1 MKKSIISGLCIAATI
16 MMLLPGCSEKNT
28 ADKDKP
34 QTVTISV
41 WSWDVAL
48 MQLQSA
54 AEKFKLTH
62 PNVEFEFEEMGT
74 DQIYNKLS
82 TSLAT
87 GNGIADVVSIEG
99 DVFAGY
105 VDKFPQGFLDLTDI
119 VDERNFLPVKI
130 GEVKFNG
137 KIYAFPWDA
146 GPMGLFYR
154 KDYFEQA
161 GVKASD
167 IVTWNDFIAA
177 GKKISAVCKTPS
189 GKPVKMLPI
198 RPTKPSLYAVLCAE
212 LGQSVFDAEGKP
224 LLDTAQSLQA
234 MHLFKEIYDSGIGQN
249 YNGWDE
255 YEGTVVNQTVATIP
269 EAVWMIGTI
278 KDKAPDTAGKWG
290 VIDLPKI
297 SANGSS
303 SCANGGSIL
312 AVHAK
317 TASPDLVKEFVKFAM
332 TDNAL
337 QAEGFEKYGLYP
349 SFIPSYSE
357 FVFEQGDD
365 FFGGDKIYN
374 VFIENGK
381 KIPAFPQ
388 NPNIAE
394 ANDMI
399 GSAVSRILLKNEDI
413 DTTMANLQRDLS
425 TKFAR

>member
-16 MMLLPGCSEKNT
+16 MMLLSGCSEKNT

-167 IVTWNDFIAA
+167 IVTWADFINA
-177 GKKISAVCKTPS
+177 GKKISAVCKT
-189 GKPVKMLPI
+189 
-198 RPTKPSLYAVLCAE
+198 VLCAE

-234 MHLFKEIYDSGIGQN
+234 MRLFKEIYDSGIDQN

-357 FVFEQGDD
+357 SVFEQGDD

>member
-1 MKKSIISGLCIAATI
+1 MTKRIVSGLYIAAAVF
-16 MMLLPGCSEKNT
+16 MLFTGCRGKST
-28 ADKDKP
+28 ANKAEN

-54 AEKFKLTH
+54 AEKFKQTH

-105 VDKFPQGFLDLTDI
+105 VDKFPQGFLDLTDV

-137 KIYAFPWDA
+137 KIHAFPWDA

-167 IVTWNDFIAA
+167 IVTWSDFIVA

-189 GKPVKMLPI
+189 GKAVKMLPI
-198 RPTKPSLYAVLCAE
+198 RPTKPSLYAVFCAE
-212 LGQSVFDAEGKP
+212 LGQSVFNADGKP
-224 LLDTAQSLQA
+224 LVDTPQSLQA
-234 MHLFKEIYDSGIGQN
+234 MHLFKEIYDAGIRQN

-255 YEGTVVNQTVATIP
+255 YEGTVANQTVATIP

-297 SANGSS
+297 SAGGSS
-303 SCANGGSIL
+303 SCANGGSVVAI
-312 AVHAK
+312 HAK
-317 TASPDLVKEFVKFAM
+317 TAVPDLVKEFVKFAM
-332 TDNAL
+332 TDTAL

-357 FVFEQGDD
+357 PVFEQGDD
-365 FFGGDKIYN
+365 FFGGDAIYN

-399 GSAVSRILLKNEDI
+399 GAAVSRILLKNEDI
-413 DTTMANLQRDLS
+413 DTTLIELQRDLS

>member
-1 MKKSIISGLCIAATI
+1 
-16 MMLLPGCSEKNT
+16 
-28 ADKDKP
+28 
-34 QTVTISV
+34 
-41 WSWDVAL
+41 
-48 MQLQSA
+48 
-54 AEKFKLTH
+54 
-62 PNVEFEFEEMGT
+62 
-74 DQIYNKLS
+74 
-82 TSLAT
+82 
-87 GNGIADVVSIEG
+87 
-99 DVFAGY
+99 
-105 VDKFPQGFLDLTDI
+105 
-119 VDERNFLPVKI
+119 
-130 GEVKFNG
+130 
-137 KIYAFPWDA
+137 
-146 GPMGLFYR
+146 
-154 KDYFEQA
+154 
-161 GVKASD
+161 
-167 IVTWNDFIAA
+167 
-177 GKKISAVCKTPS
+177 
-189 GKPVKMLPI
+189 
-198 RPTKPSLYAVLCAE
+198 
-212 LGQSVFDAEGKP
+212 
-224 LLDTAQSLQA
+224 
-234 MHLFKEIYDSGIGQN
+234 
-249 YNGWDE
+249 
-255 YEGTVVNQTVATIP
+255 
-269 EAVWMIGTI
+269 MIGTI

-357 FVFEQGDD
+357 SVFEQGDD